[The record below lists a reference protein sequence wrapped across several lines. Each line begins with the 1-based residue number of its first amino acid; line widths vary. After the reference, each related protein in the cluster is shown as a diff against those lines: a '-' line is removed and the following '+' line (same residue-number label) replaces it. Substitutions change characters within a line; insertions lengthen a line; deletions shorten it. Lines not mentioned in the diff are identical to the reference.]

1 MGMDKIRKQ
10 FPVLGQYIYAN
21 TAASGLL
28 YDGLLEWRQEHD
40 LDFLISGSLMKMK
53 AMHDQTPQVRKTV
66 ARFFNC
72 TKGNV
77 ALVPNFSLGLNLLL
91 EGLSKKH
98 KVLLLEDDYPSVNW
112 PFESRDFEIEYVS
125 IDANLEDGIASA
137 VRSKGITVLALSLV
151 QWLNGIQIDMEFLTQ
166 LKKEFPDLLIIADGT
181 QFCGITDFD
190 FEKAPLDVLG
200 ASGYKW
206 LLAGYGNGFMLFKDT
221 IKNAVAVKS
230 VGFNAANGN
239 FEEKEHIRFAKYF
252 EPGHLDTFNFGSLKY
267 SLEFLH
273 DIGMAK
279 IEMQLKRLS
288 EKAKEEFTALGLLE
302 ESVVNRKGHSTI
314 FNIKGSNALYQ
325 KLLENDVVCAQRGGG
340 IRLSFHFYNTEK
352 EVDSIVKILKTGM

>member
-1 MGMDKIRKQ
+1 MDKIRKQ

-72 TKGNV
+72 PNGNV
-77 ALVPNFSLGLNLLL
+77 ALVPNFSLGLNLML
-91 EGLSKKH
+91 EGLSKKR
-98 KVLLLEDDYPSVNW
+98 KVLLLENDYPSVSW
-112 PFESRDFEIEYVS
+112 PFENRDFDIEYVL
-125 IDANLEDGIASA
+125 IDADLEQRIATA
-137 VRSKGITVLALSLV
+137 VRSKGIRVLALSLV
-151 QWLNGIQIDMEFLTQ
+151 QWLNGIQIDMGFLAQ
-166 LKKEFPDLLIIADGT
+166 LKNEFPDLLIIADGT
-181 QFCGITDFD
+181 QFCGMTHFD
-190 FEKAPLDVLG
+190 FAKSPLDVLG

-221 IKNAVAVKS
+221 VKETVAVKS

-239 FEEKEHIRFAKYF
+239 LEEKGNIRFAKHF

-267 SLEFLH
+267 SLEFLQN
-273 DIGMAK
+273 IGMSK
-279 IEMQLKRLS
+279 IEKQLKLLS
-288 EKAKEEFTALGLLE
+288 EKAKEGFAELGLLE
-302 ESVVNRKGHSTI
+302 EAVLRRKGHSTI
-314 FNIKGSNALYQ
+314 FNCKGDATLYQ
-325 KLLENDVVCAQRGGG
+325 KLLENNVVCAQRGGG
-340 IRLSFHFYNTEK
+340 IRFSFHFYNTEK
-352 EVDSIVKILKTGM
+352 EVDSIVKILKTRK